1 MNDIVYAFDKDEN
14 RISTLNKALGDDYTL
29 INIQNTENLDDIDI
43 HHAVGI
49 VLDPEMPLEI
59 LEAIYN
65 LVASRPIPVFI
76 WVPLGEQGP
85 LQDFR
90 RSLKLI
96 PSPPT
101 IEDIENKMIPYLGS
115 EINKHI
121 VLATTDDSL
130 VGTLSPALEKKNW
143 TITRVTDSSTLKQVI
158 DESEVSL
165 VFSDISLASGLAE
178 FSPNTPRYP
187 LIINSPK
194 PGEFRAP
201 LILDQLTTILPD
213 ELGVEAISE
222 IISNANNR
230 GLKAQ
235 LKETEMVLAP
245 IYAQQNFR
253 TAERLL
259 EILVDYS
266 KQDFLEKRSQEMNV
280 MNTHTMGLI
289 TELLEVFEN
298 LVGNFEILSK
308 TTKSKKLPSE
318 IFDIRGKIDHA
329 QDILETLNSLMV
341 YEESGPIV
349 PLDLKK
355 IITKAVSKVKA
366 NRRRKNIE
374 WEIDLNQLGS
384 TVGREKELEECFEN
398 ILINSYEAIP
408 KKGKI
413 KILTKDDPEWNSI
426 IISDYGSGMKENIL
440 ENVSR
445 PFFST
450 KSASHKGLG
459 FTISKGIVESHNGEI
474 EIQSEKNKG
483 TTVYIRLPRSVQQK
497 VEEQGS
503 QPDVLVVAHHRSL
516 GFLQSLLVR
525 RGWSVITADS
535 VGGSVQKIKQFKP
548 RIVLIQAKMG
558 HMDPDGIRMIINK
571 KGDAKTIL
579 LDPSEQI
586 SPGIKGLDTS
596 IRGSFALHQLI
607 AIINAYIEEQ
617 LKKA

>member
-121 VLATTDDSL
+121 VLATTDDRL